1 MSSQLDY
8 LRPRALAGLHIND
21 RSAPSQTVT
30 VANDNE
36 TNGSRHDLQTS
47 IDMSISLHPEAA
59 VQQMEVEGATC
70 THGTQ
75 LQACYERED

>member
-1 MSSQLDY
+1 VSSQLDY

-21 RSAPSQTVT
+21 RSAPSQTMT

-36 TNGSRHDLQTS
+36 TDSRHDLQTS

-59 VQQMEVEGATC
+59 VQ
-70 THGTQ
+70 
-75 LQACYERED
+75 